1 MQPRV
6 SRAQE
11 ADRLYHESLT
21 PAQHVAIPELA
32 FHLRSS
38 FGSPARLDYGTGHEL
53 SFLAFLLILRLVGA
67 FTAEDEPALA
77 RETFAIYLDVMKQVH
92 KTFRLEAAGKMG
104 IWGMDEN
111 HHLVYHWEAS
121 QTRSESRCAFGRAC
135 SFPL

>member
-1 MQPRV
+1 M
-6 SRAQE
+6 
-11 ADRLYHESLT
+11 
-21 PAQHVAIPELA
+21 
-32 FHLRSS
+32 
-38 FGSPARLDYGTGHEL
+38 
-53 SFLAFLLILRLVGA
+53 ILRLVGA

-121 QTRSESRCAFGRAC
+121 QTRSESRP
-135 SFPL
+135 FPWSSMQLSSRGIYVLLRS